1 MENKDKSSEKKPSE
15 PLQQYNVSG
24 SGFSAFRNPKF
35 NNNKMEFQINRAN
48 IEKITWSNDTLRI
61 YFTTGQIVAYQNVP
75 EGIAVGMAQA
85 TSAGSYQRLYIV
97 GKYSYVVEKQSE
109 LKEQNTKLL
118 HHKDTT
124 VGLWATDRP
133 DLIPESL
140 KDLFFQ
146 ISFDEAEFVTA

>member
-1 MENKDKSSEKKPSE
+1 MLAVRASPLLEVKS
-15 PLQQYNVSG
+15 LIT
-24 SGFSAFRNPKF
+24 R
-35 NNNKMEFQINRAN
+35 KMEFQINRAN
-48 IEKITWSNDTLRI
+48 IEKLTWSNDTLRI
-61 YFTTGQIVAYQNVP
+61 YFTSGQVVAYQNVP
-75 EGIAVGMAQA
+75 EGVAEGMAQA
-85 TSAGSYQRLYIV
+85 PSAGSYQRLYIV

-109 LKEQNTKLL
+109 LKEQNAKLL

>member
-1 MENKDKSSEKKPSE
+1 
-15 PLQQYNVSG
+15 
-24 SGFSAFRNPKF
+24 
-35 NNNKMEFQINRAN
+35 MEFQINKAN
-48 IEKITWSNDTLRI
+48 IEKLTWSNDTLRI
-61 YFTTGQIVAYQNVP
+61 YFTSGQIVAYQNVP

-85 TSAGSYQRLYIV
+85 PSAGSYQRLYIV

-109 LKEQNTKLL
+109 LKEQNKKLL

-133 DLIPESL
+133 DLIPESV

-146 ISFDEAEFVTA
+146 ITFDETEVVTA

>member
-1 MENKDKSSEKKPSE
+1 MEQMTKIEALEYLIK
-15 PLQQYNVSG
+15 
-24 SGFSAFRNPKF
+24 
-35 NNNKMEFQINRAN
+35 NKMEFQINRAN
-48 IEKITWSNDTLRI
+48 IEKLTWSNDTLRI

-85 TSAGSYQRLYIV
+85 PSAGSYQRLYIV

-133 DLIPESL
+133 DLIPESV

-146 ISFDEAEFVTA
+146 ITFDETEVVLA

>member
-1 MENKDKSSEKKPSE
+1 MLAVRASPLLEVKS
-15 PLQQYNVSG
+15 LIT
-24 SGFSAFRNPKF
+24 R
-35 NNNKMEFQINRAN
+35 KMEFQINRAN
-48 IEKITWSNDTLRI
+48 IEKLTWSNDTLRI

-133 DLIPESL
+133 DLIPESV

-146 ISFDEAEFVTA
+146 ITFDETEVVTA

>member
-1 MENKDKSSEKKPSE
+1 MTKIEALEYLIK
-15 PLQQYNVSG
+15 
-24 SGFSAFRNPKF
+24 
-35 NNNKMEFQINRAN
+35 NKMEFQINRAN
-48 IEKITWSNDTLRI
+48 IEKLTWSNDTLRI

-85 TSAGSYQRLYIV
+85 PSAGSYQRLYIV

-133 DLIPESL
+133 DLIPESV

-146 ISFDEAEFVTA
+146 ITFDETEVVLA